1 LIGSAIHSATATK
14 SELRQMLTQELVGQ
28 FARRVEI
35 HLAAG
40 RYEMAHSVIDEA
52 RLASLSPDVD
62 KITLSTHLVATS
74 LSVRLVGR
82 LERIGICT
90 IGQLLDRRDELPLI
104 RGLGE
109 SVIGKINEMLQR
121 GGFAR

>member
-1 LIGSAIHSATATK
+1 
-14 SELRQMLTQELVGQ
+14 MLTQELAGQ